1 MNTKTEGT
9 LAIIAALIVL
19 LSAMWNPFVTVAI
32 SFLALLGFGI
42 FEFIQKSEWA
52 TNQTRGDSAT
62 INFIKRNTFQKPI
75 LTGVILML
83 IALVFRLIDIFVL
96 RLDER
101 LGEIILSKTLG
112 FFLVLFFVWAIG
124 RTLASIGFHGRRVG
138 ESLLIGMS
146 ITVLPFLIAY
156 TVEWIL
162 LQRFGQEPRLLFS
175 AIDPKAGVTGGLLF
189 ALWLVAGNF
198 INSFMEEGLF
208 RGVMINLNRIRLSFA
223 KSNWL
228 QALLFGAW
236 HLVWVVKWYQTGV
249 VSTPGEIGL
258 GIVANF
264 LPQICL
270 GLVWGYAYLKTDNL
284 WTVWIAHTVTNTTL
298 NFLHVATGDAMDA
311 GMSIRMTTFSIVSL
325 LMMFLIRSISNRR
338 NVPDLKVWKI

>member
-1 MNTKTEGT
+1 M
-9 LAIIAALIVL
+9 LY
-19 LSAMWNPFVTVAI
+19 M
-32 SFLALLGFGI
+32 
-42 FEFIQKSEWA
+42 
-52 TNQTRGDSAT
+52 
-62 INFIKRNTFQKPI
+62 NFIKRNTFQGPI
-75 LTGVILML
+75 LTGIILML
-83 IALVFRLIDIFVL
+83 IALSFRLIDIFIL

-112 FFLVLFFVWAIG
+112 FFLVLLFVWTIG
-124 RTLASIGFHGRRVG
+124 RKLASIGFHGRRLA
-138 ESLLIGMS
+138 ESLLIGTS

-156 TVEWIL
+156 TAEWIV
-162 LQRFGQEPRLLFS
+162 LQQLGQEPRLLFS

-208 RGVMINLNRIRLSFA
+208 RGVMLNLNRIRLSFA

-236 HLVWVVKWYQTGV
+236 HLVWVVKWVQTGV

-258 GIVANF
+258 GVMANF

-270 GLVWGYAYLKTDNL
+270 GLVWGYAYMKTDNL
-284 WTVWIAHTVTNTTL
+284 WTAWIAHTLTNTTL
-298 NFLHVATGDAMDA
+298 NLLHVATVDGMDP
-311 GMSIRMTTFSIVSL
+311 GMSTRMTTFSIVSL
-325 LMMFLIRSISNRR
+325 LMMFLVRYLGNRQNMPELR
-338 NVPDLKVWKI
+338 VGKIEGNLAVLNS